1 MIASLWQYILS
12 GVVDGAI
19 FALVAAGF
27 VLIYQ
32 VTGLINFA
40 QGEFAMIGAMTAAS
54 LATAGMP
61 TPAAAG
67 LAVLAAAVVGAI
79 CYLLAIRPARAATGV
94 TLIFI
99 TLGLDV
105 ALRGLA
111 LFVWGTNPLSLN
123 AFSSGNAIQIFGG
136 ALPPQ
141 ALWVLGSDVV
151 VFVALY
157 LFFRHTYAGTAVRAA
172 VANPP
177 IASTFGIPL
186 RTFAFWSF
194 VVAAAIGGIGGVMI
208 APITSAT
215 YDMGLTLGLAGFVAA
230 VLGGL
235 DSLPGALLG
244 GFVLGI
250 VRLGTGCRVLDPRA
264 GVGAAA
270 ARTARPRGAA
280 RMTAPATAPAATLEV
295 RSVTKRFGG
304 VVAVDDVTF
313 SARTGEVLGVMGP
326 NGAGKT
332 TLFNVISGVQRPT
345 SGDVSLRGLP
355 LTGRL
360 VEDVASCGVTRT
372 FQTPVMFW
380 GLTVRESVE
389 VALAAREFG
398 GTYPPSPLRELV
410 PSGLGTSGRLRARA
424 ELRERADAILTRAGI
439 APMADRATESLAFG
453 EERLLELAR
462 ALAVDPTVLLLDEP
476 LSGLNPDEIE
486 AVIASIRAARA
497 SGVAVLLV
505 EHAVGELLA
514 VADRVV
520 VLDHGRMIA
529 QGSPTQVAADPV
541 VIDAYIGDELE

>member
-1 MIASLWQYILS
+1 
-12 GVVDGAI
+12 
-19 FALVAAGF
+19 
-27 VLIYQ
+27 
-32 VTGLINFA
+32 
-40 QGEFAMIGAMTAAS
+40 
-54 LATAGMP
+54 
-61 TPAAAG
+61 
-67 LAVLAAAVVGAI
+67 
-79 CYLLAIRPARAATGV
+79 
-94 TLIFI
+94 
-99 TLGLDV
+99 
-105 ALRGLA
+105 
-111 LFVWGTNPLSLN
+111 
-123 AFSSGNAIQIFGG
+123 
-136 ALPPQ
+136 
-141 ALWVLGSDVV
+141 
-151 VFVALY
+151 
-157 LFFRHTYAGTAVRAA
+157 
-172 VANPP
+172 
-177 IASTFGIPL
+177 
-186 RTFAFWSF
+186 
-194 VVAAAIGGIGGVMI
+194 
-208 APITSAT
+208 
-215 YDMGLTLGLAGFVAA
+215 
-230 VLGGL
+230 
-235 DSLPGALLG
+235 
-244 GFVLGI
+244 
-250 VRLGTGCRVLDPRA
+250 
-264 GVGAAA
+264 
-270 ARTARPRGAA
+270 
-280 RMTAPATAPAATLEV
+280 MTAPATAPAATLEV